1 MIIVRQLEE
10 SDLLDI
16 VGLRAR
22 IAGYPLPH
30 RGVGF
35 YRWKF
40 FEGPH
45 PARVFVAEAEGS
57 VVALTTLSVRSA
69 WIDGAHAQVGELGD
83 FFTDPQYRRQGL
95 FKRLLSTALEAGGD
109 LAFFYCRPNDL
120 SFPGLIKYG
129 GFREHF
135 QLRVGRKLSTLAD
148 AVAWLKLPIATR
160 PQGEVAC
167 RAIPV
172 DGWPPDLARAI
183 DAQIGARY
191 DFALRRDPTTIDW
204 RFGRTSNPFRH
215 FAFLDDRSD
224 FGFGGVVTFKSLR
237 GGDWAM
243 VESHFLSPP
252 PQGLYAELWRHLA
265 RLPDAPRRIFTWTS
279 SADRSRSRALREA
292 GFLLSR
298 PQLHFT
304 ICGQA
309 PPPSRCLFQAGD
321 TDGF

>member
-16 VGLRAR
+16 VGLSAR

-45 PARVFVAEAEGS
+45 PARVFVA
-57 VVALTTLSVRSA
+57 
-69 WIDGAHAQVGELGD
+69 
-83 FFTDPQYRRQGL
+83 
-95 FKRLLSTALEAGGD
+95 EAGGD

-160 PQGEVAC
+160 SQGEVAC

-172 DGWPPDLARAI
+172 DGWV
-183 DAQIGARY
+183 GARY

-204 RFGRTSNPFRH
+204 RFGRSSNPFRH
-215 FAFLDDRSD
+215 FAFLDDRFD

-237 GGDWAM
+237 AGDWAI

-252 PQGLYAELWRHLA
+252 PRGLYAELWRHLA